1 MWLSLDRKDGETV
14 HSQAGQAVIEPVNTI
29 IRGTNKGQTPVK
41 MVIFQV
47 SLPEMPE
54 FHPAPSQ

>member
-1 MWLSLDRKDGETV
+1 MIHT
-14 HSQAGQAVIEPVNTI
+14 QAGQAVIEPVNTI

-47 SLPEMPE
+47 SPPEMSE
-54 FHPAPSQ
+54 SHPAPSQSQSSNVIE

>member
-1 MWLSLDRKDGETV
+1 MVNT
-14 HSQAGQAVIEPVNTI
+14 HSGKAVIEPGNTI

-47 SLPEMPE
+47 SPPEMPE
-54 FHPAPSQ
+54 SHPAPSQ

>member
-1 MWLSLDRKDGETV
+1 MV
-14 HSQAGQAVIEPVNTI
+14 HTQAGQAVIEPVTI

-47 SLPEMPE
+47 SPPEMPE
-54 FHPAPSQ
+54 SHPAPSQ